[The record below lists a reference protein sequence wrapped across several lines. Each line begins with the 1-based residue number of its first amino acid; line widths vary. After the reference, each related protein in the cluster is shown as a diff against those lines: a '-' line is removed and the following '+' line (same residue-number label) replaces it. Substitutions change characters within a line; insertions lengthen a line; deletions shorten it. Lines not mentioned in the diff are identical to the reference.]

1 MMQYRGGV
9 ALILF
14 PPFHLSPLFGSMPT
28 SNLQLFAVCVL
39 IWGST
44 WIAIT
49 FQLGS
54 VAPEMSVAYRFLLA
68 AAAMFAYCR
77 WRNLSLHFNRR
88 QHLDLVLFGASLF
101 CISYILVYYAETYI
115 VSGMVAVA
123 YSGMPMINMIAAR
136 MFFGTQ
142 MTVRVAVAASFGIAG
157 IVCVFWPEFGH
168 LSSSRNVSLGVLFTV
183 LSVFASC
190 AGSMMAT
197 RTQKRGYPTWTSM
210 AWGML
215 YGGLLALIFGLA
227 MGRSITFENTSGYV
241 LSLAY
246 LAVMGSIITFG
257 CYLTLLERI
266 GAAKSAYI
274 GVMVPIVALAI
285 SFFFEKFAWGYL
297 TTAGVTLSIIGNVI
311 MLRGAKSG

>member
-1 MMQYRGGV
+1 
-9 ALILF
+9 
-14 PPFHLSPLFGSMPT
+14 MPT

-68 AAAMFAYCR
+68 AVALFAFCR
-77 WRNLSLHFNRR
+77 WRNLSLRFSAR
-88 QHLDLVLFGASLF
+88 QHLDLALFGAAMF
-101 CISYILVYYAETYI
+101 CISYILVYYSETYI

-136 MFFGTQ
+136 IFFGTQ
-142 MTVRVAVAASFGIAG
+142 MTLRVAVAASFGIAG

-197 RTQKRGYPTWTSM
+197 RTQKLGYPTWTSM

-215 YGGLLALIFGLA
+215 YGGVLALLFGLL
-227 MGRSITFENTSGYV
+227 MGRSITFANTPGYV
-241 LSLAY
+241 LSLVY
-246 LAVMGSIITFG
+246 LAFLGSIVTFG
-257 CYLTLLERI
+257 CYLTLMGRI
-266 GAAKSAYI
+266 GAARTAYI
-274 GVMVPIVALAI
+274 GVMVPIVALVI

-297 TTAGVTLSIIGNVI
+297 TTAGVTLSIIGNII
-311 MLRGAKSG
+311 MLRGAKPQQ

>member
-1 MMQYRGGV
+1 
-9 ALILF
+9 
-14 PPFHLSPLFGSMPT
+14 MPT

-77 WRNLSLHFNRR
+77 WRNLSLHFNWH
-88 QHLDLVLFGASLF
+88 QHVDLALFGASMF
-101 CISYILVYYAETYI
+101 CISYVLVYYAETFI

-123 YSGMPMINMIAAR
+123 YSGMPMINMVAAR
-136 MFFGTQ
+136 IFFGTK
-142 MTVRVAVAASFGIAG
+142 MTIRVAAAAAFGIAG
-157 IVCVFWPEFGH
+157 IVCVFWPEFGN
-168 LSSSRNVSLGVLFTV
+168 LSASRDVSMGVLFTV

-215 YGGLLALIFGLA
+215 YGGVLALIFGLA
-227 MGRSITFENTSGYV
+227 MGRPITFENTSGYIV
-241 LSLAY
+241 SLVY

-274 GVMVPIVALAI
+274 GVMVPIVALTI

-297 TTAGVTLSIIGNVI
+297 TTAGVMLSIIGNI
-311 MLRGAKSG
+311 IILRGAKSG

>member
-1 MMQYRGGV
+1 
-9 ALILF
+9 
-14 PPFHLSPLFGSMPT
+14 MPT

-68 AAAMFAYCR
+68 AAAMFAFCR
-77 WRNLSLHFNRR
+77 WQKLSLHFNRR
-88 QHLDLVLFGASLF
+88 QHLDLLMFGASLF

-123 YSGMPMINMIAAR
+123 YSGMPMINMVAAR
-136 MFFGTQ
+136 IFFGTP
-142 MTVRVAVAASFGIAG
+142 MTVRVAVAALFGIAG
-157 IVCVFWPEFGH
+157 IACVFWPEFAH
-168 LSSSRNVSLGVLFTV
+168 LSSSRNVSLGMLFTV

-197 RTQKRGYPTWTSM
+197 RTQKRGYPTWSSM

-227 MGRSITFENTSGYV
+227 MGRAITFENTPGYV

-274 GVMVPIVALAI
+274 GVMVPIVALTI

-297 TTAGVTLSIIGNVI
+297 TTAGVTLSIIGNII
-311 MLRGAKSG
+311 MLRGSKRALSR

>member
-1 MMQYRGGV
+1 
-9 ALILF
+9 
-14 PPFHLSPLFGSMPT
+14 MPI

-68 AAAMFAYCR
+68 ASVMFVFCR
-77 WRNLSLHFNRR
+77 WRNLSLYFNRR
-88 QHLDLVLFGASLF
+88 QHLDLALFGASMF
-101 CISYILVYYAETYI
+101 CISYVLVYYAETFI

-123 YSGMPMINMIAAR
+123 YSGMPMINMVAAR
-136 MFFGTQ
+136 VFFGTK
-142 MTVRVAVAASFGIAG
+142 MTIRVAVAASFGIAG

-297 TTAGVTLSIIGNVI
+297 TTAGVTLSIIGNII

>member
-1 MMQYRGGV
+1 
-9 ALILF
+9 
-14 PPFHLSPLFGSMPT
+14 MPT

-68 AAAMFAYCR
+68 SAVLFAFCR
-77 WRNLSLHFNRR
+77 WRNLSLRFKAREHF
-88 QHLDLVLFGASLF
+88 DLALFGASMF
-101 CISYILVYYAETYI
+101 CISYILVYYAETFI

-123 YSGMPMINMIAAR
+123 YSGMPMINMVAAR
-136 MFFGTQ
+136 LFFGTR
-142 MTVRVAVAASFGIAG
+142 MTLRVAVAAAFGVAG
-157 IVCVFWPEFGH
+157 IVCVFWPEFSQ
-168 LSSSRNVSLGVLFTV
+168 LAASKNVMLGALFTV

-197 RTQKRGYPTWTSM
+197 RTQKRGFPTWTSM

-215 YGGLLALIFGLA
+215 YGGVLALSFGLA
-227 MGRSITFENTSGYV
+227 MGHKISFSDTPGYV
-241 LSLAY
+241 LSLLY
-246 LAVMGSIITFG
+246 LALLGSIVTFG
-257 CYLTLLERI
+257 CYLTLMGRI
-266 GAAKSAYI
+266 GAARTAYI
-274 GVMVPIVALAI
+274 GVMVPIVALTI

-297 TTAGVTLSIIGNVI
+297 TTAGVSLSIVGNII

>member
-1 MMQYRGGV
+1 
-9 ALILF
+9 
-14 PPFHLSPLFGSMPT
+14 MPT

-68 AAAMFAYCR
+68 AAAMFAFCR
-77 WRNLSLHFNRR
+77 WRNLSLRFNWH
-88 QHLDLVLFGASLF
+88 QHVDLALFGASMF
-101 CISYILVYYAETYI
+101 CISYVLVYYAETFI

-123 YSGMPMINMIAAR
+123 YSGMPMINMVAAR
-136 MFFGTQ
+136 IFFGTK
-142 MTVRVAVAASFGIAG
+142 MTIRVAVAAVFGIAG
-157 IVCVFWPEFGH
+157 IVCVFWPEFGN
-168 LSSSRNVSLGVLFTV
+168 LSASRNVSLGVLFTV

-215 YGGLLALIFGLA
+215 YGGILALIFGLA
-227 MGRSITFENTSGYV
+227 MGRPITFENTPAYV
-241 LSLAY
+241 ISLAY

-274 GVMVPIVALAI
+274 GVMVPIVALTI

-297 TTAGVTLSIIGNVI
+297 TTAGVMLSIIGNII